1 MPKRNKIEI
10 QGLVERIVSMY
21 YQDKM
26 SQKDIADTLKAEG
39 YDISKSGVGRTLID
53 QAAQMKAYKDS
64 AKKAVAI
71 VNELGKTPG
80 LNIAEASVQ
89 LVQAKLLEEVNKFED
104 FSTISPEELLKAVAR
119 NSDAQTRIAKIK
131 LEYERGYKKG
141 LFEAA
146 KSVESEGKKAGWSDE
161 SVKFVK
167 EKILGL
173 EVSYDDDKQKEQQS

>member
-1 MPKRNKIEI
+1 MPKRNKIEM
-10 QGLVERIVSMY
+10 QGLVERICKMY
-21 YQDKM
+21 FNDKM
-26 SQKDIADTLKAEG
+26 SHKQITETLKAEG
-39 YDISKSGVGRTLID
+39 YDISKSGVGRTLVD

-89 LVQAKLLEEVNKFED
+89 MVQAKLLEEVNKFEN
-104 FSTISPEELLKAVAR
+104 FSTLSPEELLKAVVR
-119 NSDAQTRIAKIK
+119 NTDAQAKIARVK

-146 KSVESEGKKAGWSDE
+146 KTVESEGKKAGWSDE
-161 SVKFVK
+161 RVEFVK
-167 EKILGL
+167 AKILVL
-173 EVSYDDDKQKEQQS
+173 KVTYDDKGSDQ

>member
-1 MPKRNKIEI
+1 MPKRNKIEM
-10 QGLVERIVSMY
+10 QGLVERICKMY
-21 YQDKM
+21 FNDKM
-26 SQKDIADTLKAEG
+26 SHKQITETLRAEG
-39 YDISKSGVGRTLID
+39 YDISKSGVGRTLVD

-89 LVQAKLLEEVNKFED
+89 MVQAKLLEEVNKFEN
-104 FSTISPEELLKAVAR
+104 FSTLSPEELLRAVVR
-119 NSDAQTRIAKIK
+119 NTDAQAKIARVK

-146 KSVESEGKKAGWSDE
+146 KTVEAEGKKAGWSDE
-161 SVKFVK
+161 RVEIVKA
-167 EKILGL
+167 KILGL
-173 EVSYDDDKQKEQQS
+173 KVTYDDKGSDQ

>member
-1 MPKRNKIEI
+1 MPKRNKIEL
-10 QGLVERIVSMY
+10 QGLVERIVTMY
-21 YQDKM
+21 YQNNM
-26 SQKDIADTLKAEG
+26 SQKEIADTLKGEG
-39 YDISKSGVGRTLID
+39 YDISKSGVGRTLIG
-53 QAAQMKAYKDS
+53 QAAQMRAYKDS

-119 NSDAQTRIAKIK
+119 NSDAQTKIAKIK

-146 KSVESEGKKAGWSDE
+146 KSVEAEGKKAGWSDE

-173 EVSYDDDKQKEQQS
+173 EVTYDDDRPKEQ

>member
-1 MPKRNKIEI
+1 MPKRNKIEM
-10 QGLVERIVSMY
+10 QGLVERICKMY
-21 YQDKM
+21 FNNKM
-26 SQKDIADTLKAEG
+26 SHKQITETLKAEG
-39 YDISKSGVGRTLID
+39 YDISKSGVGRTLVD

-89 LVQAKLLEEVNKFED
+89 MVQAKLLEEVNKFEN
-104 FSTISPEELLKAVAR
+104 FSTLSPEELLRAVVR
-119 NSDAQTRIAKIK
+119 NTDAQAKIARVK

-146 KSVESEGKKAGWSDE
+146 KTVEAEGKKAGWSDE
-161 SVKFVK
+161 RVEFVK
-167 EKILGL
+167 AKILGL
-173 EVSYDDDKQKEQQS
+173 KVTYDDKGSDQ

>member
-1 MPKRNKIEI
+1 MPKRNKIEM
-10 QGLVERIVSMY
+10 QGLVERICNMY
-21 YQDKM
+21 FNEKK
-26 SQKDIADTLKAEG
+26 SHKEITAILKEEG

-71 VNELGKTPG
+71 VSELDKTPG
-80 LNIAEASVQ
+80 LNISEATVQ

-104 FSTISPEELLKAVAR
+104 FSTISPEELLKAVVR
-119 NSDAQTRIAKIK
+119 NTDAQTKIARVK

-146 KSVESEGKKAGWSDE
+146 KTVESEGKKAGWSDE
-161 SVKFVK
+161 RVEFVK
-167 EKILGL
+167 SKIMGL
-173 EVSYDDDKQKEQQS
+173 KVTYDDKTTE

>member
-1 MPKRNKIEI
+1 MPKRNKIEM
-10 QGLVERIVSMY
+10 QGLVERICRMY
-21 YQDKM
+21 FNDKM
-26 SQKDIADTLKAEG
+26 SHKQITETLKAEG
-39 YDISKSGVGRTLID
+39 YDISKSGVGRTLVD

-89 LVQAKLLEEVNKFED
+89 MVQAKLLEEVNKFEN
-104 FSTISPEELLKAVAR
+104 FSTLSPEELLRAVVR
-119 NSDAQTRIAKIK
+119 NTDAQAKIARVK

-146 KSVESEGKKAGWSDE
+146 KTVEAEGKKAGWSDE
-161 SVKFVK
+161 RVEFVK
-167 EKILGL
+167 AKILGL
-173 EVSYDDDKQKEQQS
+173 KVTYDDKGSDQ

>member
-1 MPKRNKIEI
+1 MPKRNKIEM
-10 QGLVERIVSMY
+10 QGLVERICKMY
-21 YQDKM
+21 FNDKM
-26 SQKDIADTLKAEG
+26 SHKEIVDTLKAEG
-39 YDISKSGVGRTLID
+39 YDISKSGVGRTLVD

-71 VNELGKTPG
+71 VNELDRTPG

-119 NSDAQTRIAKIK
+119 NTDAQAKIARVK

-141 LFEAA
+141 LFRAA
-146 KSVESEGKKAGWSDE
+146 EKVSEVVKQAGWSDE
-161 SVKFVK
+161 TIKK
-167 EKILGL
+167 LRGDILGL
-173 EVSYDDDKQKEQQS
+173 DIDYE

>member
-1 MPKRNKIEI
+1 MPKRNKIEM
-10 QGLVERIVSMY
+10 QGLVERICTMY
-21 YQDKM
+21 FNDHM
-26 SQKDIADTLKAEG
+26 SHKQITDILKDEG
-39 YDISKSGVGRTLID
+39 YDISKSGVGRTLVD

-89 LVQAKLLEEVNKFED
+89 MIQAKLLEEVNKFED
-104 FSTISPEELLKAVAR
+104 FSTLSPEELLRAVVR
-119 NSDAQTRIAKIK
+119 NTEAQTKIARVK

-146 KSVESEGKKAGWSDE
+146 KTVEAEGKKAGWSE
-161 SVKFVK
+161 ERVEFVK
-167 EKILGL
+167 AKIMGL
-173 EVSYDDDKQKEQQS
+173 KVTYDDKQVAE

>member
-1 MPKRNKIEI
+1 MPKRNKIEM
-10 QGLVERIVSMY
+10 QGLVERICKMY
-21 YQDKM
+21 FNDKM
-26 SQKDIADTLKAEG
+26 SHKEITEILKSEG
-39 YDISKSGVGRTLID
+39 YDISKSGVGRTLVD

-71 VNELGKTPG
+71 VHELDKTPG

-104 FSTISPEELLKAVAR
+104 FSTISPEELLKAVVR
-119 NSDAQTRIAKIK
+119 NTDAQTKIARVK

-146 KSVESEGKKAGWSDE
+146 KTIESEGKKAGWSDE
-161 SVKFVK
+161 RVALVKD
-167 EKILGL
+167 KILGL
-173 EVSYDDDKQKEQQS
+173 KVTYDEKTV

>member
-1 MPKRNKIEI
+1 MPKRNKIEM
-10 QGLVERIVSMY
+10 QGLVERICKMY
-21 YQDKM
+21 FNDKM
-26 SQKDIADTLKAEG
+26 SHKQITETLKAEG
-39 YDISKSGVGRTLID
+39 YDISKSGVGRTLVD

-89 LVQAKLLEEVNKFED
+89 MVQAKLLEEVNKFEN
-104 FSTISPEELLKAVAR
+104 FSTLSPEELLRAVVR
-119 NSDAQTRIAKIK
+119 NTDAQAKIARVK

-146 KSVESEGKKAGWSDE
+146 KTVESEGKKAGWSDE
-161 SVKFVK
+161 RVEFVK
-167 EKILGL
+167 AKILGL
-173 EVSYDDDKQKEQQS
+173 KVTYDDKGSDQ